1 MKYLLLIVVVL
12 GSMTASCQTKSSKRV
27 EFHKELSTKDSTF
40 VENVLKVDCE
50 DYAEAYAEYVEKHVT
65 LYVYWE
71 HYTRIYYL
79 SPDGRI
85 ETILEFRD
93 DGTFIDYEGESN

>member
-1 MKYLLLIVVVL
+1 MKYLILIVVVL
-12 GSMTASCQTKSSKRV
+12 GSMTASCQTKPSKV
-27 EFHKELSTKDSTF
+27 KFHKELSTKDSTF

-50 DYAEAYAEYVEKHVT
+50 DYADAYAEYVEKHIT